1 MKIVSL
7 IAGAGD
13 MYCGSCLR
21 DNALAGEL
29 KRRGHDLTLV
39 PLYTPVRTD
48 SVSFS
53 ERRVFFGGI
62 SIYLEEMSGFFRSLP
77 KFLDALWDLPSVI
90 KAFSGRGVEIDPQQL
105 GALTV
110 SILKGEHGHQ
120 KKEIDHLVQWLR
132 SELPPDLL
140 TIPYT
145 LLIALAKPLREATG
159 RPVVCTLQ
167 GEEFFLEGLREPF
180 KSEALRLIRSK
191 VRDVD
196 AFIAV
201 SQFERDFMTGYLGI
215 PQDKIH
221 IVRLGVDTTGATLRE
236 PGSPTCPVFSYLG
249 RIAPEK
255 GLHLLCDA
263 FLQLQKN
270 GEMQDASVEAAGYLA
285 PERKP
290 YLEAQQKKFR
300 DAGDPGAFI
309 YRGAPDW
316 KGKME
321 FLADADI
328 LVMAATFDEPKGL
341 PALEAL
347 ANGVPI
353 IAPRR
358 GVFPEM
364 IEATQGGVLFEP
376 DSVHSL
382 AEAMLT
388 CWRNWDHTMEMG
400 RRGYERVHAGWTL
413 SHMAAQTENVFREVA
428 ARARYSTRNA

>member
-48 SVSFS
+48 GASFS

-62 SIYLEEMSGFFRSLP
+62 SVYLEEMSGFFRHLP
-77 KFLDALWDLPSVI
+77 KFLDKLWDLPSVI
-90 KAFSGRGVEIDPQQL
+90 KAFSGRGVEIDPQRL

-120 KKEIDHLVQWLR
+120 KKEIDYLVQWLR
-132 SELPPDLL
+132 HEPPPDVV

-145 LLIALAKPLREATG
+145 LLIGLARPLREATR
-159 RPVVCTLQ
+159 RPVVCSLQ

-180 KSEALRLIRSK
+180 KSDALRLIRAQ
-191 VRDVD
+191 VREVD

-201 SQFERDFMTGYLGI
+201 SQYERDFMTGYLGI
-215 PQDKIH
+215 SHDRIH
-221 IVRLGVDTTGATLRE
+221 VVRLGIDTTGASLRE
-236 PGSPTCPVFSYLG
+236 PGSPTCPVFSFLG

-263 FLQLQKN
+263 FLQLQKR
-270 GEMQDASVEAAGYLA
+270 GEVEDASVEAAGYLA

-290 YLEAQQKKFR
+290 YLEEQRKKFQ
-300 DAGDPGAFI
+300 DAGDPGAFV

-321 FLADADI
+321 FLAEADI
-328 LVMAATFDEPKGL
+328 LIMPATFDEPKGL

-347 ANGVPI
+347 ANGVPV

-358 GVFPEM
+358 GAFPEM
-364 IEATQGGVLFEP
+364 IEATGGGVLFEP
-376 DSVHSL
+376 DSVNSL

-388 CWRNWDHTMEMG
+388 CVRNWDATMEMG

-413 SHMAAQTENVFREVA
+413 QHMAAQTEQVFAEVA
-428 ARARYSTRNA
+428 ARARHS